1 MSIEEDRQSGA
12 SSTER
17 TVTCV
22 LAYEGIRHSSCKMRS
37 PWPFLHAVV
46 ESSKYK
52 HASNW
57 NLDIL
62 VTPELRRGMV
72 QWPIAERVSST
83 YVKRAPK
90 LSSLLFSTITT
101 GSLVGHVEMVEITGG
116 ERNESSRMR
125 FWIQRYAVIAR
136 WSLLWGENSRQ
147 GHTKAASTLYKD
159 RVDHMC
165 PSDNDNVS
173 ATCISYWGGFLI
185 QISPLFS
192 TPVNLMSPLAPHAR
206 HLLVRFPNPL
216 MEVASGSENLTTRLP
231 AWWKE
236 KILLYS
242 FYLIY
247 KSSIMAL

>member
-1 MSIEEDRQSGA
+1 
-12 SSTER
+12 
-17 TVTCV
+17 
-22 LAYEGIRHSSCKMRS
+22 MRS

-62 VTPELRRGMV
+62 VTPELRRGIV

-116 ERNESSRMR
+116 ERNESSRMH

-165 PSDNDNVS
+165 PSDKTMTMSQQHASPIEEDFWYKS
-173 ATCISYWGGFLI
+173 A
-185 QISPLFS
+185 
-192 TPVNLMSPLAPHAR
+192 
-206 HLLVRFPNPL
+206 
-216 MEVASGSENLTTRLP
+216 
-231 AWWKE
+231 
-236 KILLYS
+236 LYS
-242 FYLIY
+242 LHL
-247 KSSIMAL
+247 SILCLPWRHTQDIS